1 MNIVVKDT
9 KEKDNMKV
17 DKKFLNRYKNTK
29 ELLITE
35 LNKSKAQKRFNN
47 KITINKNIVEIDEK
61 ELLKLTL
68 TQLKK
73 ISIEIFR
80 NNHES
85 NTFQNDGNNIMI
97 NNEDI
102 KESIKKILGDK
113 RQKEHLIEHLKVFSK
128 LGYVIKYGKLVSES
142 MEQKAR
148 QNYNSWHYY
157 VENIII
163 GKKKFLLE
171 FDVVSRN
178 DGENHYR
185 IQRLVPLD
193 YEKNKSPNSSISSKT
208 MGTASVRPVSTEDNT
223 TI

>member
-1 MNIVVKDT
+1 
-9 KEKDNMKV
+9 
-17 DKKFLNRYKNTK
+17 
-29 ELLITE
+29 
-35 LNKSKAQKRFNN
+35 
-47 KITINKNIVEIDEK
+47 
-61 ELLKLTL
+61 
-68 TQLKK
+68 
-73 ISIEIFR
+73 
-80 NNHES
+80 
-85 NTFQNDGNNIMI
+85 
-97 NNEDI
+97 
-102 KESIKKILGDK
+102 
-113 RQKEHLIEHLKVFSK
+113 
-128 LGYVIKYGKLVSES
+128 

-208 MGTASVRPVSTEDNT
+208 MGTASVRPVSTKDNT
-223 TI
+223 TIQKKNQYFYNKIFIIKLIIVNLPLLYLLHEINISVLKKIPTKHIKVYSLYLYIINMADILLLDLRLITTL